1 MLDKYTRSL
10 LTEKS
15 QENNRHTHR
24 LANEIE
30 VEMTKK
36 WTAEEI
42 ITVARGFQPACV
54 LLAAADLNVFTIL
67 KTKPIS
73 AKAVADKLK
82 ADTRAITILLD
93 ALAAMALLT
102 KQNEEYSLPSEVAQ
116 LLTEDSSRSILPA
129 LRHQAN
135 CLRRWV
141 QLPQVIRNGQPA
153 ERRILNIHSET
164 EDIAAFIGAMDNFS
178 TPVAT
183 DVIGKLGTLNFCHLL
198 DVGGASG
205 TWTIEFLRAIPEAKA
220 TLFDLPEVIPMAKEH
235 IAKAGLA
242 DRVEF
247 VEGDFYTDDLP
258 AGADF
263 IWLGAI
269 AHQNSRQQNQQ
280 LFSKL
285 YTALENGGKL
295 VLRDVVMDESRT
307 KPQGGALF
315 AINMLVATEGGR
327 TYTFDE
333 FRMDLLNAGFAN
345 ITLVQQDEFMNSLIS
360 AVKEEK

>member
-1 MLDKYTRSL
+1 
-10 LTEKS
+10 
-15 QENNRHTHR
+15 
-24 LANEIE
+24 
-30 VEMTKK
+30 MTKK
-36 WTAEEI
+36 WATEEVI
-42 ITVARGFQPACV
+42 AIVRGFQPACV
-54 LLAAADLNVFTIL
+54 LLAAADLDVFTIL
-67 KTKPIS
+67 KTKPMS

-82 ADTRAITILLD
+82 ADTRATTILLD

-102 KQNEEYSLPSEVAQ
+102 KQNKEYSLSSEVAQ

-129 LRHQAN
+129 IRHQAN

-153 ERRILNIHSET
+153 ERILNVHSET

-183 DVIGKLGTLNFCHLL
+183 DVIRKLGTLNFCHLL

-205 TWTIEFLRAIPEAKA
+205 TWTIEFLRAVPEAKA
-220 TLFDLPEVIPMAKEH
+220 TLFDLPEVIPMAKER
-235 IAKAGLA
+235 IAKAGLT
-242 DRVEF
+242 DQVEF
-247 VEGDFYTDDLP
+247 VEGNFYTDDLP
-258 AGADF
+258 TGADF
-263 IWLGAI
+263 IWLSAI
-269 AHQNSRQQNQQ
+269 AHQSSRQQNQK

-285 YTALENGGKL
+285 YSVLEDGGKL

-307 KPQGGALF
+307 KPEGGALF
-315 AINMLVATEGGR
+315 AINMLVATKGGG

-345 ITLVQQDEFMNSLIS
+345 IALVQQDEFMNSLIS
-360 AVKEEK
+360 AVKEGK